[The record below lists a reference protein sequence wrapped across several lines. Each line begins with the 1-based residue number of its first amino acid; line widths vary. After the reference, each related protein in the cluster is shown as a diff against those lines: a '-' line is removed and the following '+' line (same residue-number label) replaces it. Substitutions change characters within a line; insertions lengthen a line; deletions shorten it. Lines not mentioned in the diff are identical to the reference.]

1 MNWQRQKN
9 GKVMQLKGDLDEQKV
24 GIKKAISAGKC
35 PFFLI
40 DLCPLFLKTY
50 KRIISLIS

>member
-35 PFFLI
+35 PFFKNRFMSFI
-40 DLCPLFLKTY
+40 PKN
-50 KRIISLIS
+50 I